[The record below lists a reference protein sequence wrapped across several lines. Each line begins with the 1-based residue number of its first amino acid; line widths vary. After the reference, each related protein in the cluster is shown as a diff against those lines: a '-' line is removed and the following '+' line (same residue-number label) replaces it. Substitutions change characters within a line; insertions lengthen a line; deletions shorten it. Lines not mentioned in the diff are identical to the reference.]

1 MKSFTETLNEN
12 KSLGRPELLK
22 RAKKID
28 EQFVLSVLQGSHEKS
43 WKNLRLGNP
52 DEDFNHMDI
61 VGTNSA
67 GQEIHFDVKRNS
79 PENASSPN
87 FTFTAIS
94 NTGKIY
100 NLDDKNG
107 YVIFIDDVNK
117 ELYVA
122 PKTQLKELIKNLT
135 SHKSKY
141 NKSEYYLIRKVDI
154 KRISTHIEVSENVKS
169 MLK

>member
-1 MKSFTETLNEN
+1 MKSFTETLNDN

-22 RAKKID
+22 RAKEID
-28 EQFVLSVLQGSHEKS
+28 EPFAIAALQENPEK

-61 VGTNSA
+61 VGTNDS

-79 PENASSPN
+79 PQTVNSPN
-87 FTFTAIS
+87 FTFTAVS
-94 NTGKIY
+94 NTGKKY

-107 YVIFIDDVNK
+107 YVVFIDDIDK
-117 ELYVA
+117 TIYVT
-122 PKTQLKELIKNLT
+122 PKKQLKELIKNLNPRG
-135 SHKSKY
+135 SIH
-141 NKSEYYLIRKVDI
+141 NKSQYYLIKKSDI
-154 KRISTHIEVSENVKS
+154 KGISISITPSENVKS